1 MVTEEEQQTG
11 SGSYEQRHLL
21 CCHPGP
27 GNGTRSHPHDSGYA
41 KNSIMDRSGQW
52 SKFQN
57 LLGEP
62 YNLRETIGWLWR
74 NIRGVRKTNPCG
86 IPQLPQRSILNTIHP
101 RIKLGFVGDIMGMH
115 QKSLLVS
122 ADVMEFLRPC
132 DFVVGNFEA
141 TMTTARKPRLT
152 AQAQNVSILD
162 SLARCFPPE
171 RTFLSLANNHAG
183 DFSAD
188 VFRASLNILEQRGF
202 HTFGLVQCPFVH
214 ITDRI
219 RVVAA
224 SMWSNRPFLEMVP
237 FESLERYCGEDVFN
251 IAFPHWG
258 YELEWFPRLAIV
270 QTGQQLLQRY
280 DAIIGHHSHVPQ
292 PLTASESGDTWK
304 LTAFSLGDFCTGLKM
319 KKYQFGMIC
328 RMDIGPGEDG
338 LLKAGAVEWRYT
350 KISPASPGT
359 MEVSVVSGV
368 LI

>member
-1 MVTEEEQQTG
+1 MN
-11 SGSYEQRHLL
+11 
-21 CCHPGP
+21 PG
-27 GNGTRSHPHDSGYA
+27 TQ
-41 KNSIMDRSGQW
+41 KVSIMNRSGRR

-74 NIRGVRKTNPCG
+74 NVRGVQKSNPCG
-86 IPQLPQRSILNTIHP
+86 IRPLPQRSILNRIHP
-101 RIKLGFVGDIMGMH
+101 RIKLGFVGDIMDMR
-115 QKSLLVS
+115 QQSLLISDAVR
-122 ADVMEFLRPC
+122 EFLRPC

-141 TMTTARKPRLT
+141 TITTARKPRFT
-152 AQAQNVSILD
+152 AQVQNVSILD

-183 DFSAD
+183 DFPAV

-202 HTFGLVQCPFVH
+202 HAFGLVQSPFVH

-224 SMWSNRPFLEMVP
+224 SMWSNRPFPEIVP
-237 FESLERYCGEDVFN
+237 FESLKRYCGKDFFN

-258 YELEWFPRLAIV
+258 YELELFPRPAIV

-292 PLTASESGDTWK
+292 PLASLESGGTWK
-304 LTAFSLGDFCTGLKM
+304 LTAFSLGDFCTGLRM
-319 KKYQFGMIC
+319 RKYQFGIIC
-328 RMDIGPGEDG
+328 RMDIGPGKNG
-338 LLKAGAVEWRYT
+338 LLQAGAVEWCYT
-350 KISPASPGT
+350 KVSPATPGT
-359 MEVSVVSGV
+359 MEVRVVSDM